1 MYNASFSGNATSMP
15 HQSKLSSRINLR
27 RLIVLVA
34 FASAIISLANTFY
47 ATFRVQ
53 RQLLIDSTLEA
64 NHAYAHKLAGST
76 EDFLQSTRQQLAY
89 SAGLLARQFGD
100 RAALNAE
107 AGRLR
112 KQTNSFNSVLI
123 VDARGVVQGVSPET
137 LAVRDTRLTTL
148 GAQQALRERRPLITQ
163 PYLSSVGNLV
173 IFISHPVFAAN
184 GDYLGYV
191 GGSIYLKQ
199 KNILSRLLGEHYYR
213 DGSYL
218 YVVDQKRR
226 LLYHPD
232 PGRVGATAGGNTVI
246 DAIVRGENGSGRT
259 VNTLG
264 VDMLAGYAVLPSTGW
279 GIVAQRPT
287 LATLAP
293 MNQLM
298 LNTVWHTLPIALLTL
313 PLIWW
318 LARLISRPLV
328 QLAEGAS
335 RMDAPGMAERIGRIG
350 VWYLEAAQIKRALL
364 VGMSLLQNKI
374 GKLKTDVQTDPLTGL
389 ANRRGMDA
397 ALEAWQAQSRAF
409 SVIAIDIDHFKQV
422 NDRWGHAV
430 GDAVILRLAQL
441 MRAGSRDHDVL
452 CRNGGD
458 EFLMLLPDAS
468 LDIALQVAERLR
480 GRVAEAEIPGAGAIT
495 VSLGVVSS
503 SQQDGDSA
511 SILLAADAALYVAKE
526 RGRNCVG
533 VNEMLARHG

>member
-1 MYNASFSGNATSMP
+1 MP
-15 HQSKLSSRINLR
+15 HHPKLPLRINLR

-34 FASAIISLANTFY
+34 FASAILALANTFY
-47 ATFRVQ
+47 ATYRVQ
-53 RQLLIDSTLEA
+53 RQLLIDTTLEA
-64 NHAYAHKLAGST
+64 NQAYAHKLAGST

-89 SAGLLARQFGD
+89 SAGLLARRFGD
-100 RAALNAE
+100 APAMAAE

-112 KQTNSFNSVLI
+112 GQTNSFNSVLI
-123 VDARGVVQGVSPET
+123 VDARGVVLAVSPET
-137 LAVRDTRLTTL
+137 LSVQNTQLASE
-148 GAQQALRERRPLITQ
+148 GARQALRERRPLISK

-173 IFISHPVFAAN
+173 VFISHPIFDAS
-184 GDYLGYV
+184 GHYLGYV

-199 KNILSRLLGEHYYR
+199 KNILSSLLGQHYYR

-218 YVVDQKRR
+218 YVVDQRRR

-232 PGRVGATAGGNTVI
+232 PGRLGATAGANVVI
-246 DAIVRGENGSGRT
+246 DAIVRGESGSGST

-293 MNQLM
+293 LKQLM
-298 LNTVWHTLPIALLTL
+298 LDTFWHTLPIALFSL

-335 RMDAPGMAERIGRIG
+335 RMDAPGMEERIGRIG

-364 VGMSLLQNKI
+364 LGMSLLQKKI
-374 GKLKTDVQTDPLTGL
+374 GKLNSDVQTDPLTGL
-389 ANRRGMDA
+389 ANRRGMAA
-397 ALEAWQAQSRAF
+397 ALEAWQAQSRPF

-422 NDRWGHAV
+422 NDRCGHAV
-430 GDAVILRLAQL
+430 GDAVIQRLAHL
-441 MRAGSRDHDVL
+441 MRACSRDADVL

-458 EFLMLLPDAS
+458 EFIMLLPDAS

-480 GRVAEAEIPGAGAIT
+480 ARVAEAEIPGAGSVT

-503 SQQDGDSA
+503 SEQDRDSA
-511 SILLAADAALYVAKE
+511 SILLGADAALYAAKE

-533 VNEMLARHG
+533 VKDALVRHA

>member
-1 MYNASFSGNATSMP
+1 MP
-15 HQSKLSSRINLR
+15 LHAKLSSRMNLR
-27 RLIVLVA
+27 RLILLVA
-34 FASAIISLANTFY
+34 FASAIIALANTFY
-47 ATFRVQ
+47 ASYRVQ
-53 RQLLIDSTLEA
+53 RQLLIDTTLEA

-100 RAALNAE
+100 RAAMTLEAE
-107 AGRLR
+107 RLR
-112 KQTNSFNSVLI
+112 GQTNSFNSVLI
-123 VDARGVVQGVSPET
+123 VNARGIVLAVSPET
-137 LAVRDTRLTTL
+137 LALQNSQL
-148 GAQQALRERRPLITQ
+148 ASEGARQALRERRPLITK
-163 PYLSSVGNLV
+163 PYMSSAGNLV
-173 IFISHPVFAAN
+173 IFISHPIVDAA
-184 GDYLGYV
+184 GHYLGYV

-199 KNILSRLLGEHYYR
+199 KNILSSLLGQHYYR

-218 YVVDQKRR
+218 YVVDQSRR

-232 PGRVGATAGGNTVI
+232 AGRVGVTAGPNIVI
-246 DAIVRGENGSGRT
+246 DAIVRGDSGSSRT

-287 LATLAP
+287 AATLAP
-293 MNQLM
+293 IRQLM
-298 LNTVWHTLPIALLTL
+298 LNTLWHTLPIALLSL

-318 LARLISRPLV
+318 LARLVSRPLV
-328 QLAEGAS
+328 QLAYSAS

-364 VGMSLLQNKI
+364 IGMSLLQKKI

-389 ANRRGMDA
+389 ANRRGMAA
-397 ALEAWQAQSRAF
+397 ALEAWQAQARPF

-422 NDRWGHAV
+422 NDRCGHAV
-430 GDAVILRLAQL
+430 GDAVIQRLAQL
-441 MRAGSRDHDVL
+441 MRACSRDADVL

-458 EFLMLLPDAS
+458 EFIMLLPEAD
-468 LDIALQVAERLR
+468 LDVALQVAERLR
-480 GRVAEAEIPGAGAIT
+480 ARVAAASIPGAGPVT

-503 SQQDGDSA
+503 EQGAGKVLGADA
-511 SILLAADAALYVAKE
+511 VLLAADAALYVAKE
-526 RGRNCVG
+526 NGRNRVG
-533 VNEMLARHG
+533 LAEPA

>member
-1 MYNASFSGNATSMP
+1 MP
-15 HQSKLSSRINLR
+15 HHPKLPLRINLR

-34 FASAIISLANTFY
+34 FASAILALANTFY
-47 ATFRVQ
+47 ATYRVQ
-53 RQLLIDSTLEA
+53 RQLLIDTTLEA
-64 NHAYAHKLAGST
+64 NQAYAHKLAGST

-89 SAGLLARQFGD
+89 SAGLLARRFGD
-100 RAALNAE
+100 ASAMVAE

-112 KQTNSFNSVLI
+112 GQTNSFNSVLI
-123 VDARGVVQGVSPET
+123 VDARGLVLAVSPET
-137 LAVRDTRLTTL
+137 LSVQNTQLASE
-148 GAQQALRERRPLITQ
+148 GARQALRERRPLISK
-163 PYLSSVGNLV
+163 PYLSSAGNLV
-173 IFISHPVFAAN
+173 IFISHPIFDAS
-184 GDYLGYV
+184 GHYLGYV

-199 KNILSRLLGEHYYR
+199 QNILSSLLGQHYYR

-218 YVVDQKRR
+218 YVVDQRRR

-232 PGRVGATAGGNTVI
+232 PGRLGATAGANVVI
-246 DAIVRGENGSGRT
+246 DAIVRGESGSGST

-293 MNQLM
+293 LKQLM
-298 LNTVWHTLPIALLTL
+298 LDTFWHTLPIALFSL

-364 VGMSLLQNKI
+364 LGMSLLQKKI
-374 GKLKTDVQTDPLTGL
+374 GKLSSDVQTDPLTGL
-389 ANRRGMDA
+389 ANRRGMAA
-397 ALEAWQAQSRAF
+397 ALEAWQAQARPF

-422 NDRWGHAV
+422 NDRCGHAV
-430 GDAVILRLAQL
+430 GDAVIQRLAQL
-441 MRAGSRDHDVL
+441 MRACSRDADVL

-458 EFLMLLPDAS
+458 EFIMLLPDAS

-480 GRVAEAEIPGAGAIT
+480 ARVAGAEIPGAGSVT

-503 SQQDGDSA
+503 SEQDRDSA
-511 SILLAADAALYVAKE
+511 SILLGADAALYVAKE

-533 VNEMLARHG
+533 VKDALVHHA

>member
-1 MYNASFSGNATSMP
+1 MP
-15 HQSKLSSRINLR
+15 HHSKLPLRINLR

-34 FASAIISLANTFY
+34 FASAIIALANTFY
-47 ATFRVQ
+47 ASYRVQ
-53 RQLLIDSTLEA
+53 RQLLIDTTLAA
-64 NHAYAHKLAGST
+64 NQAYAHKLAGST
-76 EDFLQSTRQQLAY
+76 EDFLQMTQQQLAY

-100 RAALNAE
+100 QAALTREAE
-107 AGRLR
+107 RLR
-112 KQTNSFNSVLI
+112 GQTNSFNSVLI
-123 VDARGVVQGVSPET
+123 VNALGIVLAVSPET
-137 LAVRDTRLTTL
+137 LALQNSQL
-148 GAQQALRERRPLITQ
+148 ASEGARQALRERRPLITK
-163 PYLSSVGNLV
+163 PYLSSAGNLV
-173 IFISHPVFAAN
+173 IFISHPIIDAQ
-184 GDYLGYV
+184 GHYLGYV

-199 KNILSRLLGEHYYR
+199 KNILSSLLGQHYYR

-218 YVVDQKRR
+218 YVVDQQRR

-232 PGRVGATAGGNTVI
+232 PGRVGATAGSNTVI
-246 DAIVRGENGSGRT
+246 DAIVRGETGSGRT
-259 VNTLG
+259 ANTLG

-287 LATLAP
+287 MATLAP
-293 MNQLM
+293 LNQLM
-298 LNTVWHTLPIALLTL
+298 LNTLWHSLPIALLSL

-328 QLAEGAS
+328 QLAQGAS

-364 VGMSLLQNKI
+364 IGMSLLQKKI
-374 GKLKTDVQTDPLTGL
+374 GKLKSDVQTDPLTGL

-397 ALEAWQAQSRAF
+397 ALEAWQAQSRPF

-430 GDAVILRLAQL
+430 GDAVIERLAQL
-441 MRAGSRDHDVL
+441 MRACSRDADVL

-458 EFLMLLPDAS
+458 EFIMLLPDAS
-468 LDIALQVAERLR
+468 LEIALQVAERLR
-480 GRVAEAEIPGAGAIT
+480 VRVAEAEIPGAGAVT

-503 SQQDGDSA
+503 SQQAGDSA
-511 SILLAADAALYVAKE
+511 SILLSADAALYVAKE

-533 VNEMLARHG
+533 VKEVWDRH